1 MKESAREFMVVAV
14 KQLFERIARG
24 DVRFT
29 DQVPETVRQL
39 KAVRFDG
46 AGEPVYETIGPLV
59 RVFARMAVNKTCDRN
74 VEERSGNSPVEELL
88 GEPVAVSEEVLQEC
102 SREGTFSP
110 LAFELYKEAATVAAV
125 CSHLYVDSG
134 PEAALPRNQ
143 AICAGLL
150 VRIVKFMT
158 AVASLVSEDADRG
171 DVVFVLNR
179 CITESATDVRFLAVK
194 NDEGTFDQFVSA
206 SLSSE
211 REYYDVIQKN
221 ITARG
226 GEILPIE
233 RRMLESIDRVCRLSG
248 VVIGDVDSRM
258 RNWAGG
264 LRSRLIAIGMGDGY
278 PMLQRMPSH
287 AVHGTWV
294 DLIQHHLSDVNG
306 EGFIPDPTWS
316 HVDSRLMLPV
326 CLLVLAAARTYVEVF
341 FPPLPELEPLVA
353 NLEALM
359 GRIMAVEEAH
369 EAWISSQGE
378 AAGRPVSRV

>member
-1 MKESAREFMVVAV
+1 MKESEREFMVVAV
-14 KQLFERIARG
+14 KQVFGKIERG

-29 DQVPETVRQL
+29 DQVPETVRQI

-46 AGEPVYETIGPLV
+46 AGGAYETIGPLV
-59 RVFARMAVNKTCDRN
+59 RVLARMAVSKECDRK
-74 VEERSGNSPVEELL
+74 VKERSGNSPVVELL
-88 GEPVAVSEEVLQEC
+88 GEPVAVSEEVLQKC
-102 SREGTFSP
+102 SAEGTFSP
-110 LAFELYKEAATVAAV
+110 LAFKLYKEAATVAAV

-143 AICAGLL
+143 AVCAGLL

-158 AVASLVSEDADRG
+158 AVMSLVSEDADRG

-194 NDEGTFDQFVSA
+194 NDEGTFVQFVSA

-211 REYYDVIQKN
+211 REFYDVIQKN
-221 ITARG
+221 IKARG
-226 GEILPIE
+226 GEPLPIE
-233 RRMLESIDRVCRLSG
+233 RRMLDSIDKVCRLSG
-248 VVIGDVDSRM
+248 VAISDVDSRM

-264 LRSRLIAIGMGDGY
+264 LRSRLITIGWGDAY
-278 PMLQRMPSH
+278 PMLQRIPSH

-306 EGFIPDPTWS
+306 EGFKPDPTWS

-326 CLLVLAAARTYVEVF
+326 CLLVLAATRSYVEVF
-341 FPPLPELEPLVA
+341 FPPLPELEPLIA
-353 NLEALM
+353 RLEALM
-359 GRIMAVEEAH
+359 GRIVAVEKAH
-369 EAWISSQGE
+369 EAWMSSQGE
-378 AAGRPVSRV
+378 AANRP